1 VTFYSKEIYQNET
14 DTAVWETHR
23 SVVSSWARSSRARDW
38 CRRCSRRRRWVDPE
52 AWYSAEKFSN
62 AIHQIEREAGE
73 KTSERAGIQ
82 MIEIIPELSGLPSIE
97 DAIEIAQQQQRESYK
112 NFSPEAAGQIR
123 QERLDNGNIRIAY
136 FGGWDYPEAFTRGII
151 RGFAQG
157 TEARNSVETETVT
170 TRDDETHAFEI
181 VE

>member
-1 VTFYSKEIYQNET
+1 MG
-14 DTAVWETHR
+14 DTQISGQFVGAFVE
-23 SVVSSWARSSRARDW
+23 SAGLVSPVFEKKAMDVLESNGVSE
-38 CRRCSRRRRWVDPE
+38 VDPE

-157 TEARNSVETETVT
+157 TEARNSVDTETVT

-181 VE
+181 IE